1 MRKSTVETLAGW
13 FDVGLEGVPFFASS
27 YNIAPQSVQPVV
39 RLNPGSGSR
48 EFVLQ
53 RWGLVPF
60 WAKDAKLGYSTFNAR
75 AEEAARKP
83 AFREALKKRRCLVP
97 ADAFYE
103 WQKIDAKTK
112 QPFAIALKSGDP
124 IAFAG
129 LWESWQPAEGPPL
142 ETFTILTTG
151 PNEIMKPIHNRMP
164 VILEPG
170 DYAHWLAPGDP
181 EKPPVEL
188 LRPFPAEKMRA
199 WPVSN
204 RVGNVCNNTPELI
217 DRIRLSAQ

>member
-1 MRKSTVETLAGW
+1 MRQSSLHTLAGW
-13 FDVGLEGVPFFASS
+13 FDVELVGVPFFASS

-39 RLNPGSGSR
+39 RLNSGSGSR
-48 EFVLQ
+48 EFALQ
-53 RWGLVPF
+53 RWGLVPY
-60 WAKDAKLGYSTFNAR
+60 WAKDAKLRFSTFNAR

-83 AFREALKKRRCLVP
+83 AFCEALKKRRCLVP

-112 QPFAIALKSGDP
+112 QPFAIALNSGDP
-124 IAFAG
+124 FAFAG
-129 LWESWQPAEGPPL
+129 LWESWQPPEGPPL
-142 ETFTILTTG
+142 ESFTILTTR

-170 DYAHWLAPGDP
+170 DYARWLAPGDQA
-181 EKPPVEL
+181 KPPVEL

-199 WPVSN
+199 WPVSS
-204 RVGNVCNNTPELI
+204 RVGNVRNNDPGLI
-217 DRIRLSAQ
+217 DRIQTS